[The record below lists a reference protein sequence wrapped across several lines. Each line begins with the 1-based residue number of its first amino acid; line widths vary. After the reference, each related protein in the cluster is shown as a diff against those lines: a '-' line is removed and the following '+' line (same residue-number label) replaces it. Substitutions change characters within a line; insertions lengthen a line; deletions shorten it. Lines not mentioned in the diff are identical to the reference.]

1 MKKLHADPEFR
12 KFNSERAKKLVP
24 RMHVGQKIKAAERLQ
39 RRIAKLLE
47 FRKALANR
55 DQ

>member
-1 MKKLHADPEFR
+1 MKKLHADPEF
-12 KFNSERAKKLVP
+12 KQFNIERAKKNIP
-24 RMHVGQKIKAAERLQ
+24 RMHEINAVQASERLR

-47 FRKALANR
+47 FRNALRDR